1 MATIT
6 TRAGKGAPLT
16 NAELDANFT
25 NLNSAK
31 LETTATTTNVAEGT
45 RLYFT
50 DARARAAISATGSL
64 SYNSTTGVIS
74 FTQGNSDTVSEG
86 TTNLYFTQA
95 RARTSVSAG
104 TGVSYNSTTGVI
116 SSTITQYTDA
126 LARASISAG
135 TGLSYNSTTGVMAST
150 ITQYTDALAR
160 ASNSVTTGAAAYNS
174 TTGVIT
180 IPGTSAHITESG
192 NLFYTDARARAA
204 VSAGTGISYNA
215 TTGVITSS
223 ITQYTD
229 ALARAALSFTAGS
242 GAYNSTTGV
251 FTIPTNTTHLT
262 NGSGYITAAQTY
274 FIGTTSNAL
283 NRASGAQ
290 TLTGVSIDGNAATAT
305 SATSATSATTAGT
318 CTGNAATVTNG
329 VYTTGDQSIAG
340 LKNFTG
346 AYLNVSGVSGSYNGT
361 IYFGGTRQIRQ
372 VTSTNSWEMVNA
384 ANTAVIFTFDNSGN
398 FTAAANVTAYS
409 DERLKK
415 DWTSFDG
422 SFVDRLAE
430 VKSGTYTRIDTEDR
444 QAGVSA
450 QSLQK
455 LIPEAVHENED
466 GVLSVAYGNAAMVSA
481 IELAKEIR
489 ALKAEI
495 AELKG
500 KYGN

>member
-1 MATIT
+1 MTTIT

-31 LETTATTTNVAEGT
+31 LETTATTSDVAEGT

-86 TTNLYFTQA
+86 ATNLYFTEA
-95 RARTSVSAG
+95 RARASVSAG
-104 TGVSYNSTTGVI
+104 TGLSYNASTGVMT
-116 SSTITQYTDA
+116 STITQYTDA
-126 LARASISAG
+126 LARAA
-135 TGLSYNSTTGVMAST
+135 LSVANGS
-150 ITQYTDALAR
+150 
-160 ASNSVTTGAAAYNS
+160 AAYNS
-174 TTGVIT
+174 STGVIT
-180 IPGTSAHITESG
+180 VPSTSAHITESG

-204 VSAGTGISYNA
+204 VSAGTGISYNS

-229 ALARAALSFTAGS
+229 ALARASLSFAAGS

-251 FTIPTNTTHLT
+251 ITIPTNTNQLT
-262 NGSGYITAAQTY
+262 NGSSYITAAQTY
-274 FIGTTSNAL
+274 FVGTTSNAL

-290 TLTGVSIDGNAATAT
+290 TLTGVSIDGNAAT
-305 SATSATSATTAGT
+305 
-318 CTGNAATVTNG
+318 VTNG
-329 VYTTGDQSIAG
+329 VYTTGTQSIGGAKTFTSDLSLSG
-340 LKNFTG
+340 TAPRLFFTDTDGTNFSLYNQG
-346 AYLNVSGVSGSYNGT
+346 NIFYLLNGSGSGVIQCDT
-361 IYFGGTRQIRQ
+361 
-372 VTSTNSWEMVNA
+372 
-384 ANTAVIFTFDNSGN
+384 SGN
-398 FTAAANVTAYS
+398 FTATANVTAYS

-415 DWTSFDG
+415 DWVSFDG
-422 SFVDRLAE
+422 SFVDRLAD
-430 VKSGTYTRIDTEDR
+430 VQSGTFTRIDTEDR

-450 QSLQK
+450 QSLQR

-466 GVLSVAYGNAAMVSA
+466 GILSVAYGNAAMVSA

-500 KYGN
+500 QYGN

>member
-1 MATIT
+1 MTTIT

-31 LETTATTTNVAEGT
+31 LETTATTSDVAEGT

-86 TTNLYFTQA
+86 ATNLYFTEA
-95 RARTSVSAG
+95 RARASVSAG
-104 TGVSYNSTTGVI
+104 TGLSYNASTGVMT
-116 SSTITQYTDA
+116 STITQYTDA
-126 LARASISAG
+126 LARAA
-135 TGLSYNSTTGVMAST
+135 LSVANGS
-150 ITQYTDALAR
+150 
-160 ASNSVTTGAAAYNS
+160 AAYNS
-174 TTGVIT
+174 STGVIT
-180 IPGTSAHITESG
+180 VPSTSAHITESG
-192 NLFYTDARARAA
+192 KLFYTDARARAS
-204 VSAGTGISYNA
+204 VSAGTGISYNS

-229 ALARAALSFTAGS
+229 ALARASLSFAAGS

-251 FTIPTNTTHLT
+251 ITIPTNTNQLT
-262 NGSGYITAAQTY
+262 NGSSYITAAQTY
-274 FIGTTSNAL
+274 FVGTTSNAL

-290 TLTGVSIDGNAATAT
+290 TLTGVSIDGNAAT
-305 SATSATSATTAGT
+305 
-318 CTGNAATVTNG
+318 VTNG
-329 VYTTGDQSIAG
+329 VYTTGDQTINGSKTFGNAIRPPAVASSWIDGHRGSSAVSITT
-340 LKNFTG
+340 TG
-346 AYLNVSGVSGSYNGT
+346 TTGSYHGWVSQRTPSGGFSFGT
-361 IYFGGTRQIRQ
+361 LNDAVYLTWGTNANINAGTNSVSNAMVIDSALNATFGG
-372 VTSTNSWEMVNA
+372 
-384 ANTAVIFTFDNSGN
+384 
-398 FTAAANVTAYS
+398 NVTAYS

-415 DWTSFDG
+415 DWVSFDG
-422 SFVDRLAE
+422 SFVDRLAD
-430 VKSGTYTRIDTEDR
+430 VQSGTFTRIDTEDR

-450 QSLQK
+450 QSLQR

-466 GVLSVAYGNAAMVSA
+466 GILSVAYGNAAMVSA

-500 KYGN
+500 QYGN